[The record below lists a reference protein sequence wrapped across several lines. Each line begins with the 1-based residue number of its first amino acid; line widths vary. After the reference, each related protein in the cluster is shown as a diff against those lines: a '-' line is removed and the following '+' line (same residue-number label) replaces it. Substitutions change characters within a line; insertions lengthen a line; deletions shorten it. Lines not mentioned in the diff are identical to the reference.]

1 MFDPQ
6 LSCSYDSFRML
17 YKLPED
23 CLRLDWAVL
32 RFKGLPKFPRP
43 LKGSRGETGA
53 RPMKGRWHKKQIGE
67 MGQLLQKLSRGCGVK
82 MARW

>member
-43 LKGSRGETGA
+43 LTGSRGETGA
-53 RPMKGRWHKKQIGE
+53 RPMKGSGE
-67 MGQLLQKLSRGCGVK
+67 EVAQKANR
-82 MARW
+82 